1 MRRAAPLAAI
11 LCLAAALRFSG
22 LAWGLRHEPHSDE
35 RDFVD
40 RAVAMLKAGD
50 LDHRWYQYPGLFL
63 YLLGAAIAPLGAA
76 RWESPDAYLACRA
89 VVSAFGVLNVGLLYV
104 VASRLVG
111 GTGAIA
117 AALLL
122 AVSPLDV
129 QTAHQ
134 VRADIPMQT
143 AGLLALLALRGIGV
157 ERKGD
162 VRMGLVIGFG
172 TALKFTGLLLVPM
185 YVCARL
191 LQPGSRWRGLAI
203 AGSLT
208 IAVALLCTPYAL
220 IHWRQ
225 YFGIGAPGTV
235 VYNSALGGPATYYKA
250 NADPVRTLGFMLQ
263 GALFTLG
270 PIAAALAAFGAWLR
284 LRESWREW
292 LPPLLHP
299 LTTLAVVAPAGMMFQ
314 RHLLPAT
321 GVFYLFAATPIEA
334 LARRSRPLA
343 LGVALLAAWGPFHAA
358 ADYSWRMAQPS
369 GQDKALDWIE
379 ANVRPGSRILETRPE
394 ARGGGLPGAV
404 LGIDASR
411 YEVVHLRSDED
422 RLGLRLAAPE
432 MDLVITGPAGEARW
446 AESLEPAFAA
456 AGPLGNVVL
465 QLKRPRPN
473 ARSSASVIELGAA
486 RISVSE
492 AGASAAALHDGD
504 LGSVWTT
511 GAPMSGR
518 EWIQIVFER
527 DLAVARLEL
536 LAGAQDKTRDS
547 DPELHVLG
555 SEDGREY
562 EEVRAVSVRAPL
574 ARQNPAFGP
583 LSQVLALARRPL
595 RALRI
600 EQRGVRPSAWSVAE
614 LSIFPASG
622 DRTR

>member
-1 MRRAAPLAAI
+1 MRRAAPLVAI
-11 LCLAAALRFSG
+11 LLLAAGLRFSG
-22 LAWGLRHEPHSDE
+22 LAWGLRHPPHSDE

-40 RAVAMLKAGD
+40 RAVAMVKAGD

-76 RWESPDAYLACRA
+76 RWEGPDAYFACRTL
-89 VVSAFGVLNVGLLYV
+89 VSAFGVFNVALLYV

-111 GTGAIA
+111 GAGGLA

-143 AGLLALLALRGIGV
+143 AGLLALLALRGIGT
-157 ERKGD
+157 EKQGD
-162 VRMGLVIGFG
+162 VRMGLVIGFA
-172 TALKFTGLLLVPM
+172 TSLKFTGLLLVPA
-185 YVCARL
+185 YLCARL
-191 LQPGSRWRGLAI
+191 LQPGSRWRGLLI
-203 AGSLT
+203 AGLLT
-208 IAVALLCTPYAL
+208 ISVTLLFTPYAL

-225 YFGIGAPGTV
+225 YFGVGATGSGTV

-250 NADPVRTLGFMLQ
+250 NADPIRTLGFMVQ

-270 PIAAALAAFGAWLR
+270 PIASALAAFGAWLR

-299 LTTLAVVAPAGMMFQ
+299 LVTLAVVAPAGMMFQ

-321 GVFYLFAATPIEA
+321 GIFYLLAATPIEA
-334 LARRSRPLA
+334 IARRSRPLA
-343 LGVALLAAWGPFHAA
+343 IGIACLAAWGPLHAA
-358 ADYSWRMAQPS
+358 ADYSWRMSQPS
-369 GQDKALDWIE
+369 GQDKALDWIA
-379 ANVRPGSRILETRPE
+379 ANVRPGSRILETRPD

-404 LGIDASR
+404 LGIDPAR
-411 YEVVHLRSDED
+411 YEAVTLRSDED

-456 AGPLGNVVL
+456 SGPLGNVVL
-465 QLKRPRPN
+465 QLKRPRPE
-473 ARSSASVIELGAA
+473 ARSSASAIDLGAA
-486 RISVSE
+486 RVAASHA
-492 AGASAAALHDGD
+492 AGVFALHDGD
-504 LGSVWTT
+504 PASVWSPGT
-511 GAPMSGR
+511 AMSGR
-518 EWIQIVFER
+518 EWIQVVFER
-527 DLAVARLEL
+527 EVEVARLEL
-536 LAGAQDKTRDS
+536 LAGAPFGDS

-562 EEVRAVSVRAPL
+562 EEIRVVSLRAPL
-574 ARQNPAFGP
+574 ARQNPAFGQK
-583 LSQVLALARRPL
+583 SQLLALARRPL

-600 EQRGVRPSAWSVAE
+600 EQRGVRSDAWSVAE
-614 LSIFPASG
+614 LLVYPATG